1 MKLTIRQLRKI
12 IHEEVDRCVQRSAGF
27 TGGANVGS
35 GVYSEINPLG
45 DGEINDELENQTTLG
60 QNKDGEIQIKAKPGM

>member
-1 MKLTIRQLRKI
+1 MQLTIRQLRKI
-12 IHEEVDRCVQRSAGF
+12 IHEEVDRCVQKSAGF

-45 DGEINDELENQTTLG
+45 DGEINDEVGDQKTIGNNEN
-60 QNKDGEIQIKAKPGM
+60 GELQAKAKPGM

>member
-1 MKLTIRQLRKI
+1 MQLTIRQLRKI

-35 GVYSEINPLG
+35 GVYNEVNPLD
-45 DGEINDELENQTTLG
+45 DGEINDEAGDQKTIGNNEN
-60 QNKDGEIQIKAKPGM
+60 GELQAKAKPGM